1 MTDLDLSLTA
11 ALIAAG
17 RPGLRFTVDN
27 GFSDEILEG
36 DGKTAYKFVL
46 AFFKQYNDLPSS
58 SVVERETGI
67 ALPVTTDPLP
77 YLVNAAYDRK
87 LHRTLHGGV
96 KGLIDILEKGQPAK
110 AKDSIEQLLKDIRKF
125 DTRSALVESLPAL
138 GDKVIAYYEKIKR
151 GERGIQ
157 TPWPTIN
164 DSTLGLWP
172 EDLVLFVARMGIGKT
187 WSALL
192 LAGTA
197 WEQGKKVLVATTEM
211 SKETMAQRYLATK
224 FKLPY
229 RDFRQGKLDSFSEK
243 KFYDGVR
250 AISASP
256 NLNIVGGD
264 FDFSMDSFTG
274 IVMDEKPDLVLVDGA
289 YLLKVPG
296 ITRTERASNVFDELK
311 RLAKRSKAA
320 VVATMQFNRE
330 VKVNQAKTVQADSI
344 AMTDV
349 AGWNADLIFGLIQ
362 TEEMKKNRR
371 MAFKPLKVRE
381 GESEEIECNWD
392 FERMDFSE
400 IPRANVTGNLPLA
413 MPSAVPSGDPN
424 DPSDIIGDLF

>member
-1 MTDLDLSLTA
+1 
-11 ALIAAG
+11 
-17 RPGLRFTVDN
+17 
-27 GFSDEILEG
+27 
-36 DGKTAYKFVL
+36 
-46 AFFKQYNDLPSS
+46 
-58 SVVERETGI
+58 
-67 ALPVTTDPLP
+67 
-77 YLVNAAYDRK
+77 
-87 LHRTLHGGV
+87 
-96 KGLIDILEKGQPAK
+96 
-110 AKDSIEQLLKDIRKF
+110 
-125 DTRSALVESLPAL
+125 
-138 GDKVIAYYEKIKR
+138 
-151 GERGIQ
+151 
-157 TPWPTIN
+157 
-164 DSTLGLWP
+164 
-172 EDLVLFVARMGIGKT
+172 
-187 WSALL
+187 
-192 LAGTA
+192 
-197 WEQGKKVLVATTEM
+197 
-211 SKETMAQRYLATK
+211 
-224 FKLPY
+224 
-229 RDFRQGKLDSFSEK
+229 
-243 KFYDGVR
+243 
-250 AISASP
+250 
-256 NLNIVGGD
+256 
-264 FDFSMDSFTG
+264 
-274 IVMDEKPDLVLVDGA
+274 VMDEKPDLVLVDGA

>member
-1 MTDLDLSLTA
+1 MADLDLSLA
-11 ALIAAG
+11 SAVLAG
-17 RPGLRFTVDN
+17 GKPSIRLLAEK
-27 GFSDEILEG
+27 GFSADLLEG
-36 DGKTAYKFVL
+36 DGKVVYDFTL
-46 AFFKQYNDLPSS
+46 AFHKTYDSIPTPSL
-58 SVVERETGI
+58 VERETGVI
-67 ALPVTTDPLP
+67 VPAPTTDPLP

-87 LHRTLHGGV
+87 LHTTLHGGV
-96 KGLIDILEKGQPAK
+96 KNLINILDLGEPTKGQA
-110 AKDSIEQLLKDIRKF
+110 AVEDLLRTLRKL
-125 DTRSALVESLPAL
+125 DTRSALVESMPAL

-172 EDLVLFVARMGIGKT
+172 EDLVLLVARMGIGKSWT
-187 WSALL
+187 ALL
-192 LAGTA
+192 LAGAA

-211 SKETMAQRYLATK
+211 AKETMAMRYLSTK
-224 FKLPY
+224 FRIPY
-229 RDFRQGKLDSFSEK
+229 SDFRKGKLDSFTEK
-243 KFYDGVR
+243 RFRDGV
-250 AISASP
+250 ASIINSP

-264 FDFSMDSFTG
+264 FDFSMDTFTG
-274 IVMDEKPDLVLVDGA
+274 IVMDEKPDLVIVDGA

-296 ITRTERASNVFDELK
+296 ITRTERAANVFDELK
-311 RLAKRSKAA
+311 RVAKRSKAA

-400 IPRANVTGNLPLA
+400 IPKANFGNTPGFS
-413 MPSAVPSGDPN
+413 PSGVPSGPDAGADNP
-424 DPSDIIGDLF
+424 IGDLF